1 MWYISNK
8 VTGHVLYTHVRDNYM
23 KKLIIIFTTTILLQ
37 GCSNINGEVTLVS
50 ENSNSGFNFP
60 YYLFI
65 PEEAKQNKSV
75 FLIVEPNNT
84 GFTSDDF
91 TDHQDQ
97 AENLATNDHN
107 LGNFLAHELGY
118 PLLIPVFPRGKENW
132 KIYTHALDRDAMRQK
147 GNSIERIDLQLLA
160 MADNAKKKLVSM
172 GFSIEEKIVLTGFSA
187 SGTFANRFTSIHPNE
202 VSVCIAG
209 GLNGLLILPTN
220 SINNTTLNYPLGIND
235 FFEITGNDFDSV
247 AFRNTP
253 QFLFMGEL
261 DDNDAAKYG
270 DAYDDDEREI
280 IYNIIGK
287 SMQPDRWTKSV
298 DEYKKFGVN
307 AELKTYRNI
316 GHEPSE
322 VIKKDILTFLRDN
335 LKK

>member
-1 MWYISNK
+1 KSSQICYLRFTAENPRGFSRNETIAK
-8 VTGHVLYTHVRDNYM
+8 HVRDNYM

-60 YYLFI
+60 YFLFI

-132 KIYTHALDRDAMRQK
+132 KIYTHALDRDAM
-147 GNSIERIDLQLLA
+147 
-160 MADNAKKKLVSM
+160 
-172 GFSIEEKIVLTGFSA
+172 
-187 SGTFANRFTSIHPNE
+187 
-202 VSVCIAG
+202 
-209 GLNGLLILPTN
+209 
-220 SINNTTLNYPLGIND
+220 
-235 FFEITGNDFDSV
+235 
-247 AFRNTP
+247 
-253 QFLFMGEL
+253 
-261 DDNDAAKYG
+261 
-270 DAYDDDEREI
+270 
-280 IYNIIGK
+280 
-287 SMQPDRWTKSV
+287 
-298 DEYKKFGVN
+298 
-307 AELKTYRNI
+307 
-316 GHEPSE
+316 
-322 VIKKDILTFLRDN
+322 
-335 LKK
+335 